1 MVHEYEAPVTLVTQ
15 ASFLDNDFTSS
26 HSEYHIFLFILKTIP
41 TEKKKSS
48 SHSHVHSHLSV
59 SCLIYLIVALGPNK
73 VHQNEGNF
81 SQPSSLSTSYT
92 PSNQKCLNKCQHAQ
106 YMFLFLFW
114 TCSNW
119 TFSLSIIYTNTII
132 D

>member
-1 MVHEYEAPVTLVTQ
+1 MHECEAPVTLVTQ
-15 ASFLDNDFTSS
+15 TSFLDNDFTSS

-48 SHSHVHSHLSV
+48 SHSHVHSHLSISRYQV
-59 SCLIYLIVALGPNK
+59 YLSVTLGPNK

-81 SQPSSLSTSYT
+81 SRPSSLSTSYI

-114 TCSNW
+114 SCSSW
-119 TFSLSIIYTNTII
+119 TFSLSIIYINTII